1 MRRGSGAAVGA
12 NSCADQNVIQVSG
25 GVDWECS
32 CVMGTGATLLIRRR
46 VALSACRAL
55 KAGGATGLGGSC
67 DPPFKRVQ
75 RKNVERGS
83 DVFQQLAMVGEE
95 GSGQSAEGVVLPSE
109 QTVAP
114 TRMSFR

>member
-1 MRRGSGAAVGA
+1 ML
-12 NSCADQNVIQVSG
+12 
-25 GVDWECS
+25 
-32 CVMGTGATLLIRRR
+32 GTGATLLIRRR

-67 DPPFKRVQ
+67 DSPIKRV
-75 RKNVERGS
+75 RGESVERGS
-83 DVFQQLAMVGEE
+83 DVFQQLVMVGEE